1 MQAAKHGRREVGTA
15 VGVINGVEQ
24 SLDALELEPIT
35 LEPSIFRTIVE
46 VNLLIS
52 LAGVR

>member
-35 LEPSIFRTIVE
+35 LESIFGTIVE